1 MNWQA
6 DSNWTGLES
15 WARHSPLP
23 LRIAV
28 LAAHP
33 DDETIGASVLLARS
47 QRASVIFL
55 SDGAPRDSRLW
66 PRTIQG
72 SREEYASIRREEAQ
86 NALRRVGISQGQIR
100 WLGAIDQET
109 IFAVS
114 ELATRLIEALR
125 EIRPQ
130 LIVTHPYEGGH
141 PDHDCAALIASIA
154 VPRLGTGARVLE
166 MSSYHARDRKLVTGE
181 FLGGNAAQEMVVELS
196 ADERARKRSMFDEYA
211 TQQEVLKAFRTDRE
225 RFRAAPNYD
234 FRQPPHEGRL
244 WYQCLGWEM
253 TGEHWR
259 ELAAAALEREF
270 TCL

>member
-6 DSNWTGLES
+6 DSNRTWAES
-15 WARHSPLP
+15 LVRDSPSP

-47 QRASVIFL
+47 QGASVIFL

-66 PRTIQG
+66 PKTVQG
-72 SREEYASIRREEAQ
+72 SREQYASIRREEAQ
-86 NALRRVGISQGQIR
+86 NALRHAGISQGQIT

-125 EIRPQ
+125 EIRPHV
-130 LIVTHPYEGGH
+130 IVTHPYEGGH

-154 VPRLGTGARVLE
+154 VPRLGTGTRMLE
-166 MSSYHARDRKLVTGE
+166 MTSYHARDSKLVTGE
-181 FLGGNAAQEMVVELS
+181 FLGGNAAPEIVVELS
-196 ADERARKRSMFDEYA
+196 AKETARKRKMFEDYA
-211 TQQEVLKAFRTDRE
+211 TQQEVLKAFRMDCE

-244 WYQCLGWEM
+244 WYECLGWKM